1 MSAIKTDSWACGT
14 CGHRYAVERTDG
26 TYSDE
31 AAKALAERCCVCLGC
46 GSHLAAL
53 LPKDLPC
60 YGAVRRCDPCKH
72 KDIAETQE
80 RRYAEHLQ
88 LKAVP
93 FSDGA
98 FADDD
103 DQYYQSEDEI
113 LERVVE
119 YIRESDIVIEKP
131 TKGQVRAA
139 LERLMLVPAV
149 SQSPRL
155 FDIRDFLHDEAPE
168 EWDADNYPDLIAA
181 VDALNEVLAKVTSEW
196 LEPSRTE
203 RIDIESIMGCWAC

>member
-1 MSAIKTDSWACGT
+1 MGREGQGRGLAGAEGLGAQVSAIEHKIWACGT
-14 CGHRYAVERTDG
+14 CGHRYLCERTDG

-72 KDIAETQE
+72 KDEIETQE
-80 RRYAEHLQ
+80 RRYKSHLE

-103 DQYYQSEDEI
+103 DRFYQSEDEI

-119 YIRESDIVIEKP
+119 NLEDDGIEKP
-131 TKGQVRAA
+131 TKEQVRAS
-139 LERLMLVPAV
+139 LERWMLVPAV
-149 SQSPRL
+149 RQRPRSIERLSTAIDSPSK
-155 FDIRDFLHDEAPE
+155 P
-168 EWDADNYPDLIAA
+168 
-181 VDALNEVLAKVTSEW
+181 DALL
-196 LEPSRTE
+196 R
-203 RIDIESIMGCWAC
+203 C

>member
-1 MSAIKTDSWACGT
+1 MSAVKTDSWACGT
-14 CGHRYAVERTDG
+14 CGHQYLCERTDG
-26 TYSDE
+26 TYNDE
-31 AAKALAERCCVCLGC
+31 AAKALAERCCVCFGC

-60 YGAVRRCDPCKH
+60 YGAVRRCGPCKR
-72 KDIAETQE
+72 KDALETQE
-80 RRYAEHLQ
+80 RRYKSYLE

-93 FSDGA
+93 FDKGA

-103 DQYYQSEDEI
+103 DRFYQSEDEI

-119 YIRESDIVIEKP
+119 SLEDDGIEKP
-131 TKGQVRAA
+131 AKEQVRAA
-139 LERLMLVPAV
+139 LERWMLVPAV
-149 SQSPRL
+149 SQSPRS

-181 VDALNEVLAKVTSEW
+181 VDALNEVLAKVTSQW
-196 LEPSRTE
+196 LEPSTTE
-203 RIDIESIMGCWAC
+203 RIDVESIMECWTC